1 MSKQDS
7 AERVTRTVVMA
18 PGAELDEAT
27 IRALTELR
35 DQQEARLVTPNEE
48 IDLNVG
54 CSPVGMCR
62 GDLLHTRS
70 GDDDGTEF
78 EALYRL
84 IGNVR

>member
-18 PGAELDEAT
+18 PRGRVRRGNDPCTHRAT
-27 IRALTELR
+27 RSTGSPSR
-35 DQQEARLVTPNEE
+35 YPNEE